1 MRCQVFLRR
10 PWFQS
15 RIPPTFFSSRWTH
28 QQPSPRRFP
37 WKIRYWTA
45 LRVQF
50 SRELGWFASTKNIYH
65 TLLKRLDFCWFNG
78 FDLVIDPQINKIKDL
93 IFDLVNR
100 TMQKIMYEVGGD
112 LRSNLTITFANEPEW
127 TLMAM
132 IQIPYNSHFLQK
144 TSVLRSFEM
153 DWNGYL
159 YITCHWIIWIL
170 ER

>member
-1 MRCQVFLRR
+1 MSEFLRNLCFKVES
-10 PWFQS
+10 PQAF
-15 RIPPTFFSSRWTH
+15 SRWTH
-28 QQPSPRRFP
+28 NNHPDASQFYP
-37 WKIRYWTA
+37 IRTA

-50 SRELGWFASTKNIYH
+50 SRKFWLICLNEEHLSYPKFAIG
-65 TLLKRLDFCWFNG
+65 FCWFNFRPG
-78 FDLVIDPQINKIKDL
+78 NRSPNQQNQINKIKDL

-127 TLMAM
+127 TFMAM
-132 IQIPYNSHFLQK
+132 IQIPYNSHSLQK

-159 YITCHWIIWIL
+159 YITRHWIIWIL